1 MNRMTMEISGMSCGH
16 CVAAVQ
22 KSLKALDG
30 VQVEQVQ
37 IGSAV
42 VSYDPGAVSPDR
54 IREAVEDEGYN
65 VVGTH

>member
-1 MNRMTMEISGMSCGH
+1 MNRMTMDISGMSCGH

-42 VSYDPGAVSPDR
+42 VSYDPGTVSPDR
-54 IREAVEDEGYN
+54 IREAVEDEGYG